1 MADATATIR
10 RDTGTATINV
20 RKTPGRNQTNIH
32 STLPIGTANL
42 VILEVKEDEKKE
54 KANNKVYQWFK
65 VRLPNNAEGWVR
77 DDLIDIVGDCSAFGY
92 GVLETA
98 TQASSLKRNPVIQQ
112 PSAPVVPPTTP
123 TTPAPTT
130 PSTPSTAEADRIRK
144 VAFNITSTFEGGGE
158 DKGYTMYQNNESDA
172 GVVSF
177 GRFQFTLTAGT
188 LGQLLDR
195 YLAKASSDTATQLK
209 NSYLDRIKKKDKTL
223 RTDETLKA
231 LLRAS
236 GLEQAMKD
244 AQNALATDV
253 YWKDAQKRHTK
264 YNIQTALGQALIF
277 DMMIHHGPGNLDTRY
292 LDWTVNELKLPAT
305 WKSGDNGTT
314 EQQFITRLAQ
324 RRKDELYR
332 QAGNKASGLKVRG
345 DFWFT
350 LVQNN
355 DWNLQGDAKGI
366 ITPKSGRTVN
376 AKNPL

>member
-1 MADATATIR
+1 MASASATIR
-10 RDTGTATINV
+10 RDTGTTTINV
-20 RKTPGRNQTNIH
+20 RKTPSRNQTNIQ

-42 VILEVKEDEKKE
+42 AIVEVKEDEKGE

-65 VRLPNNAEGWVR
+65 VNLPDKTQGWVR
-77 DDLIDIVGDCSAFGY
+77 DDLIDIVGDCTAFGY
-92 GVLETA
+92 GVVANA
-98 TQASSLKRNPVIQQ
+98 TQASTLKRNPVIQSSGGTSVA
-112 PSAPVVPPTTP
+112 PSAE
-123 TTPAPTT
+123 
-130 PSTPSTAEADRIRK
+130 AERIRK
-144 VAFNITSTFEGGGE
+144 LAFNITSTFEGGGE
-158 DKGYTMYQNNESDA
+158 DKGFTMFQNDASDA

-195 YLAKASSDTATQLK
+195 YLAKANSDTATQLK
-209 NSYLDRIKKKDKTL
+209 NIYLDRIKKKDKTL

-236 GLEQAMKD
+236 GLEQPMKD
-244 AQNALATDV
+244 AQNALATDTF
-253 YWKDAQKRHTK
+253 WKDGQTRHKK
-264 YNIQTALGQALIF
+264 YNIQTGLGQALIF

-292 LDWTVNELKLPAT
+292 LEWTLTELKLPAT

-324 RRKDELYR
+324 RRRDELYR

-345 DFWFT
+345 DFWYN
-350 LVQNN
+350 LVQSN
-355 DWNLQGDAKGI
+355 DWSLQGDAQGI

-376 AKNPL
+376 ARNPL